1 MIFNVGVANI
11 NEDIASVAVNIRY
24 PVSCT
29 DRQVLGGIES
39 VLEGSPVGIVTR
51 MVQEPLY
58 KDLDDPMVVEYMKA
72 YIDETGDADAQP
84 MTIGGGTYAKMFNN
98 ILAFGAAFPED
109 ENTMHQADEKFSIDS
124 FMKMAR
130 VYARAIASLCC
141 E

>member
-1 MIFNVGVANI
+1 
-11 NEDIASVAVNIRY
+11 
-24 PVSCT
+24 
-29 DRQVLGGIES
+29 VLSGIEQ
-39 VLEGSPVGIVTR
+39 VTGEGRVGIVTR
-51 MVQEPLY
+51 TIAKPIYM
-58 KDLDDPMVVEYMKA
+58 DMNDPMVVKMMDA
-72 YIDETGDADAQP
+72 YHEETGDDEAKP
-84 MTIGGGTYAKMFNN
+84 MVIGGGTYAKMFNN